1 MGWRFRRSVKVL
13 PGVRLNIS
21 KSGISTSI
29 GGPGATLNI
38 GPKGTRQTVGLPGS
52 GVSHSTF
59 TPEKQGRVQ
68 GPGPGKD
75 GGLGGCAVIFIALVL
90 LVMIGRCVGGS
101 AIPEPDASGAAASE
115 AAFADPTGA
124 ATNFADGD
132 EVAIST
138 ASLRTRSE
146 PSSTG
151 TVVGTLHRGE
161 TVKVLRRSGE
171 WLQVA
176 KGATQVWIAA
186 SHVRAK
192 APDRQGFLST
202 QAPNR
207 HHGPA
212 KSHKRKSSGSS
223 GFDEGCP
230 CGGSRVCV
238 GPRGGRYCITSA
250 SNKRYG
256 V

>member
-13 PGVRLNIS
+13 PGVRLNVS

-52 GVSHSTF
+52 GVSYSTF
-59 TPEKQGRVQ
+59 TPKGQGHAQ
-68 GPGPGKD
+68 GPGSGK
-75 GGLGGCAVIFIALVL
+75 GSGLGGCAVISIALVL
-90 LVMIGRCVGGS
+90 LVMIGRCVGGG
-101 AIPEPDASGAAASE
+101 ALPEPDAFGSAASE
-115 AAFADPTGA
+115 AAFADPIGA

-132 EVAIST
+132 EVAIAT
-138 ASLRTRSE
+138 AALRTRSE

-151 TVVGTLHRGE
+151 TVVGTLHRGK

-176 KGATQVWIAA
+176 QGAALVWIAA
-186 SHVRAK
+186 SHVK
-192 APDRQGFLST
+192 AHASERQGFSST

-207 HHGPA
+207 HHGGA
-212 KSHKRKSSGSS
+212 KSHKRRSSGSS

-238 GPRGGRYCITSA
+238 GPRGGRYCITSGG
-250 SNKRYG
+250 NKRYG